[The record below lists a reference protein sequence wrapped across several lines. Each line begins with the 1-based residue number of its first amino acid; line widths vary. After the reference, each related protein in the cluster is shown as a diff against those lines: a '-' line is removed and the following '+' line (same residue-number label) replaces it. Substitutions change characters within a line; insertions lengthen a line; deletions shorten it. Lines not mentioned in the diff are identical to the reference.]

1 MRTRRATQSIAASPV
16 LVGAV
21 TVLVSLVAVYLAYNA
36 NAGLPFVPTYDVKA
50 QIPGGSN
57 LVEANEVRI
66 GGFRAG
72 AVERIRPGIARPGRR
87 AGAQDRD
94 ARSVAVIEMKLDKRF
109 EPIPTDTRVQI
120 RPRSALGLK
129 YVDLQPG
136 RSREKLQPGGTL
148 PLAQSLKPVE
158 LDDFFSTFND
168 DFRSNQR
175 TVLEGYGNAL
185 AGRGQDIN
193 TVIDGLVPFVRKLE
207 PVMRTLSDERTE
219 LNNFFRQAGRTSAQ
233 IAPVADTYADL
244 FVNMGT
250 TFEAL
255 SADEGRL
262 RQTIERL
269 APTAEE
275 GIRSLPVQR
284 PFLRDS
290 AELARR
296 LEPVAEQIEASLPV
310 TGDALRTG
318 TPVLGKAPPFYRRT
332 REVFRSL
339 DDLTAN
345 PNTLLALR
353 DLYSTVQV
361 TTPLLEHVAPY
372 QTVCNYWNY
381 YWTGIS
387 EHVSEEVRGGTTQRT
402 NLKSDNRTQDNRLS
416 DTTGDKPVDTP
427 AGQDPITGR
436 APSGDPW
443 QALHRP
449 AYQPAIDA
457 QGNADC
463 QVGQGGYVRGP
474 GTTGN
479 RYGRNEDGGRNVVLD
494 GDLPGLA
501 GGTFKSRELGIDNLK
516 DVP

>member
-1 MRTRRATQSIAASPV
+1 M
-16 LVGAV
+16 
-21 TVLVSLVAVYLAYNA
+21 
-36 NAGLPFVPTYDVKA
+36 
-50 QIPGGSN
+50 
-57 LVEANEVRI
+57 
-66 GGFRAG
+66 
-72 AVERIRPGIARPGRR
+72 
-87 AGAQDRD
+87 
-94 ARSVAVIEMKLDKRF
+94 
-109 EPIPTDTRVQI
+109 
-120 RPRSALGLK
+120 
-129 YVDLQPG
+129 
-136 RSREKLQPGGTL
+136 
-148 PLAQSLKPVE
+148 E

-168 DFRSNQR
+168 DFRVNQR

-207 PVMRTLSDERTE
+207 PVMRTLSDDRTE

-255 SADEGRL
+255 SADETRL
-262 RQTIERL
+262 RETIERL

-275 GIRSLPVQR
+275 GIRSFPVQR

-296 LEPVAEQIEASLPV
+296 LEPVAEQIEVSLPV
-310 TGDALRTG
+310 TGSALRTG
-318 TPVLGKAPPFYRRT
+318 TPVLTKAPPFYRRT

-339 DDLTAN
+339 DELTAN

-353 DLYSTVQV
+353 DLHSTVQV

-381 YWTGIS
+381 YWTAIS

-416 DTTGDKPVDTP
+416 DTTGDRPVDTP

-436 APSGDPW
+436 APNRRPVAGAAPARLPAGDR
-443 QALHRP
+443 RP
-449 AYQPAIDA
+449 
-457 QGNADC
+457 
-463 QVGQGGYVRGP
+463 GQRG
-474 GTTGN
+474 
-479 RYGRNEDGGRNVVLD
+479 
-494 GDLPGLA
+494 LPGRPGRLRA
-501 GGTFKSRELGIDNLK
+501 RPGHHRQPLRPQRGRRPQRRSWTATCRAWPAAPSSRASWASTT
-516 DVP
+516 

>member
-1 MRTRRATQSIAASPV
+1 MRRRTAQSITASPV

-21 TVLVSLVAVYLAYNA
+21 TVLVALVAVYLAYNA
-36 NAGLPFVPTYDVKA
+36 NAGLPFVPTYDVRA

-72 AVERIRPGIARPGRR
+72 AVDRIRPGIARPGRR
-87 AGAQDRD
+87 AGGQDRD

-109 EPIPTDTRVQI
+109 QPIARDSRIQI

-129 YVDLQPG
+129 YVDLVPG
-136 RSREKLQPGGTL
+136 RSRAKLPPGGML

-168 DFRSNQR
+168 DFRVNQR
-175 TVLEGYGNAL
+175 TVFEGYGNAL

-193 TVIDGLVPFVRKLE
+193 VVIQDAVPFLRKLE
-207 PVMRTLSDERTE
+207 PVMRTLSDDGTE

-233 IAPVADTYADL
+233 LAPVAATYADL

-255 SADEGRL
+255 SASETRL
-262 RQTIERL
+262 RQTVERL

-275 GIRSLPVQR
+275 GIRSFPVQR

-296 LEPVAEQIEASLPV
+296 LEPVAEQIEESLPV
-310 TGDALRTG
+310 TGAALRTG
-318 TPVLGKAPPFYRRT
+318 TPVLTKAPPFYRRT

-339 DDLTAN
+339 DELTEN

-361 TTPLLEHVAPY
+361 TTPLIEHVAPY

-381 YWTGIS
+381 YWTAIS
-387 EHVSEEVRGGTTQRT
+387 EHVSEEVRGGTAQRT

-416 DTTGDKPVDTP
+416 DTTADKPVSPP

-436 APSGDPW
+436 TPNGEPW
-443 QALHRP
+443 QALRRP

-463 QVGQGGYVRGP
+463 QVGQGGYPRGSL
-474 GTTGN
+474 TTGN
-479 RYGRNEDGGRNVVLD
+479 RYGPDEDGGRAVRLD
-494 GDLPGLA
+494 GDVPGLS
-501 GGTFKSRELGIDNLK
+501 GGTFKSRELGIDNLR